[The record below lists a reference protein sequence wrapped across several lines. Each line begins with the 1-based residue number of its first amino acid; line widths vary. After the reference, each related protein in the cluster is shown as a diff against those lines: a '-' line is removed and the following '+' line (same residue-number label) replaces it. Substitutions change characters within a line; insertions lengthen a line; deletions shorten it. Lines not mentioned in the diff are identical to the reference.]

1 MPESAAVSPAR
12 ARGVLA
18 ILVVVYALNFIDRNL
33 LSVLL
38 QPIKEELGAS
48 DSAMGFLTGP
58 AFALFY
64 TAAGIPIA
72 RLADRG
78 SRRGLMAVGIA
89 AWSLLTAASGAARSF
104 LQLALLRVGVG
115 IGEAT
120 ATPAAHS
127 LISDCFPPERR
138 IGAIAVYNLGA
149 SAGIF
154 FGLLL
159 GGWLQQSVGW
169 RAAFAVVGLPG
180 VLVALLVRFGLPEP
194 RRGAAEGRR
203 DDAPPPSLRAVLG
216 ELLAKRSFVHLCIAA
231 GLYGISAYGATMWAP
246 TFMIRVHGLS
256 YAEVGFS
263 LGLVIGIF
271 GAIGGLGSGWA
282 CQRAARRD
290 PRWQAWLP
298 ALAGLVAIPCY
309 VVFTLSPD
317 PDLALA
323 AFAAVSLLSI
333 VFAAPTYALAQGLAG
348 LRSRAQAAALVLFVL
363 NLVGLGLGPWLIG
376 ALNDAFEPRFGTEA
390 IRYSLTIV
398 AFAGAWGALHSAAA
412 ARTLRQDLAS

>member
-12 ARGVLA
+12 ARWVLSV
-18 ILVVVYALNFIDRNL
+18 LVVVYALNFIDRNL

-72 RLADRG
+72 RIADRG
-78 SRRGLMAVGIA
+78 SRRSLMAAGIA
-89 AWSLLTAASGAARSF
+89 LWSLLTAASGAARSF
-104 LQLALLRVGVG
+104 VQLALLRVGVG

-138 IGAIAVYNLGA
+138 TGAIAVYNLGA

-159 GGWLQQSVGW
+159 GGWLQQAVGW
-169 RAAFAVVGLPG
+169 RVAFVAVGLRG
-180 VLVALLVRFGLPEP
+180 LAVALRVRFGRPAP
-194 RRGAAEGRR
+194 HRGAREGRR
-203 DDAPPPSLRAVLG
+203 DDVPPPTLRAALRS
-216 ELLAKRSFVHLCIAA
+216 LMAKRSFPHLCIAA

-263 LGLVIGIF
+263 LGAVIAIF
-271 GAIGGLGSGWA
+271 GAIGGLASGWA
-282 CQRAARRD
+282 CRKLAHD

-298 ALAGLVAIPCY
+298 ALAGLVAIPFY
-309 VVFTLSPD
+309 AVFTLASD
-317 PDLALA
+317 PDVALA
-323 AFAAVSLLSI
+323 AFAAVSLLTI
-333 VFAAPTYALAQGLAG
+333 VFAAPTYGLAQGLAE
-348 LRSRAQAAALVLFVL
+348 LRVRAQAAALVLFVL

-376 ALNDAFEPRFGTEA
+376 ALNDAFAPRFGDEA
-390 IRYSLTIV
+390 IRYSLTLV
-398 AFAGAWGALHSAAA
+398 AFAGAWGALHSALAT
-412 ARTLRQDLAS
+412 RTLRRDLAS